1 MSGKTSLKYHVIL
14 TTRYRRPALTNIEQ
28 TVYAAMREA
37 EARSSFKILDMGIED
52 GNHIHLVILAEPKYS
67 IASYINRLKG
77 ISQKYLWD
85 KEPQHL
91 KKHYWGGKKLWH
103 GSYFCSTIGDVSI
116 DKILEYVKTQN
127 GPRPGA

>member
-1 MSGKTSLKYHVIL
+1 MACQVFFGGVSGKTSPKYHVIL

-28 TVYAAMREA
+28 TAYDAMREA

-67 IASYINRLKG
+67 IASYINQLKG

-85 KEPQHL
+85 REPQHL
-91 KKHYWGGKKLWH
+91 KKHY
-103 GSYFCSTIGDVSI
+103 
-116 DKILEYVKTQN
+116 
-127 GPRPGA
+127 